1 MKPADLARLFASEAP
16 RLLRRLRRFRGRVEP
31 EDVVQ
36 RAFTKMLEVDGDE
49 MKDPKA
55 YLAQLTRNLAIDE
68 VRRQERAPITFAP
81 TALEARATDLTPEE
95 MIIESERFTF
105 MMGVVLNLPERERS
119 ALMMAKMGGLSHE
132 EIAKRLGC
140 SRHSVPRYLAR
151 ALATC
156 TEAMTMFEASGIAN
170 CPEDDAQ

>member
-36 RAFTKMLEVDGDE
+36 HAFTKMMEVDGDE

-55 YLAQLTRNLAIDE
+55 YLAQLARNLAIDE
-68 VRRQERAPITFAP
+68 VRRQDRAPVGFAP
-81 TALEARATDLTPEE
+81 EGLEARASDLSPEE
-95 MIIESERFTF
+95 MIIEGERFAF
-105 MMGVVLNLPERERS
+105 MMGVVLNLPEKERS
-119 ALMMAKMGGLSHE
+119 ALLMAKMGGLSHE

-151 ALATC
+151 ALAAC
-156 TEAMTMFEASGIAN
+156 TEALEMFEASGLAQR
-170 CPEDDAQ
+170 PEDDEE

>member
-16 RLLRRLRRFRGRVEP
+16 RLMRRLRRFRGRVEP

-36 RAFTKMLEVDGDE
+36 AAFAKMSELDGDE

-55 YLAQLTRNLAIDE
+55 YLAQLARNLAIDE
-68 VRRQERAPITFAP
+68 VRRQDRAPVGFAP
-81 TALEARATDLTPEE
+81 EGLEARSSDLSPEE
-95 MIIESERFTF
+95 MIIEGERFAF

-119 ALMMAKMGGLSHE
+119 ALLMAKMGGLSHE

-151 ALATC
+151 ALAAC
-156 TEAMTMFEASGIAN
+156 TEALEMFEASGL
-170 CPEDDAQ
+170 AQHSKSDE